1 MKSKIIYALI
11 ILIISTVKG
20 FSQDS
25 IPSTLGPVLV
35 IAFEEKSKT
44 FLPEAKDATIYAG
57 KKTDLI
63 VLGALNADLSV
74 NSSRQIF
81 GKIPGVNIWE
91 SDGSGIQTSI
101 ATRGLSPNRSWE
113 YNVRQNGYDIA
124 ADPLGYPEAYY
135 SPPTEAVSRIEFIR
149 GASSISYGPQFG
161 GSLNYIL
168 KTGTRTKALEV
179 EARQTVGSFGL
190 QNTFVGIGGSK
201 NKWTYYTFFHKRNAD
216 GWREN
221 ARYSTLTGHLNVSF
235 RSTENWTIGLEVTT
249 MDYSSQQ
256 PGGLT
261 DEQFKS
267 NWRQSNRERN
277 WMGTPWNVAAI
288 TSNYRFKNGDYL
300 DVKIFGMMSERN
312 SVGFT
317 SAITTADS
325 AHFARQ
331 VDSDEYVNFGTEIRY
346 KKLFDLFDRS
356 HVFTTGVRLFEGSTS
371 RNQRGQGT
379 ADDDFDMTITN
390 PKWGRSLEFQSRNGA
405 AFVELLLKVSEKI
418 LVTPGV
424 RYEYIESAGSGYI
437 GASSGDIM
445 VDDFRSRNVLLY
457 GLGAE
462 YKLTRNS
469 SFYSNITKSFRPV
482 MFSDITPSAT
492 TDAVDPDLSDASGHS
507 FDLGYR
513 GFFGR
518 LINFDASVYWME
530 YDNRIGRVTE
540 NGIVHVR
547 NIGTSISKGAE
558 VFISCNPF
566 LNSLSGRGWGNLEFY
581 VSSSIN
587 QSKYTRWNNPAADS
601 NPALDIVGNKVE
613 YAPEQIHRVGA
624 TYKHEGFSITWQVNS
639 MDDVYTDANN
649 TELPTANAQSGKL
662 DGYVLHDVSAM
673 YKVQEKYTFS
683 LGINNVFDTHY
694 ATRRSGGYPGPGLLP
709 GQARSF
715 FATVGVKI

>member
-1 MKSKIIYALI
+1 MRFHN
-11 ILIISTVKG
+11 ILPVFLLCFSAFQAV
-20 FSQDS
+20 SQDS
-25 IPSTLGPVLV
+25 LPSTLGPVLV
-35 IAFEEKSKT
+35 IAFEEKSKS
-44 FLPEAKDATIYAG
+44 FIPEVKDATIYAG

-81 GKIPGVNIWE
+81 GKIPGLNIWE

-135 SPPTEAVSRIEFIR
+135 SPPTEAVARIEFIR
-149 GASSISYGPQFG
+149 GASSISFGPQFG

-168 KTGTRTKALEV
+168 KTGSRAKTLEV

-201 NKWTYYTFFHKRNAD
+201 NKWTYYTFFHKRTAD

-221 ARYSTLTGHLNVSF
+221 SRYSTHTGHLNVSF
-235 RSTENWTIGLEVTT
+235 RATEQWTLGLEVTT

-277 WMGTPWNVAAI
+277 WMGTPWNVAAL
-288 TSNYRFKNGDYL
+288 TSNYRFKNGDFL
-300 DVKIFGMMSERN
+300 DVKVFGMMSERN

-325 AHFARQ
+325 SHFARQ
-331 VDSDEYVNFGTEIRY
+331 VDSDEYVNFGAEIRY
-346 KKLFDLFDRS
+346 KKLFDLFDRNQVLTS
-356 HVFTTGVRLFEGSTS
+356 GIRLFEGTTA
-371 RNQRGQGT
+371 RRQRGAGT
-379 ADDDFDMTITN
+379 ADNDFDMTLTN
-390 PKWGRSLEFQSRNGA
+390 SKWGRSVDFKSRNGA
-405 AFVELLLKVSEKI
+405 AFAELLVNVSDK
-418 LVTPGV
+418 LLFTPGL
-424 RYEYIESAGSGYI
+424 RYEYIESSGSGYI
-437 GASSGDIM
+437 GASSGDIA

-469 SFYSNITKSFRPV
+469 SLYSNITKAFRPV

-492 TDAVDPDLSDASGHS
+492 TDVVDPDLSDASGHS
-507 FDLGYR
+507 FDIGYR
-513 GFFGR
+513 GFFGA
-518 LINFDASVYWME
+518 LLNFDVNAYWME

-540 NGIVHVR
+540 NGIIHVR
-547 NIGTSISKGAE
+547 NIGTSVSKGAE
-558 VFISCNPF
+558 VFISGSPF
-566 LNSLSGRGWGNLEFY
+566 RNSLGGRGWGNIEVY
-581 VSSSIN
+581 ISSSYN
-587 QSKYTRWNNPAADS
+587 LSEYTRWNNPAAET

-613 YAPEQIHRVGA
+613 YAPEQIHRIGA
-624 TYKHEGFSITWQVNS
+624 TYKLNGFSITWQVNS

-649 TELPTANAQSGKL
+649 TELPTANAQSGKI

-673 YKVQEKYTFS
+673 YKHQEKYTFS
-683 LGINNVFDTHY
+683 LGMNNVFDTHY